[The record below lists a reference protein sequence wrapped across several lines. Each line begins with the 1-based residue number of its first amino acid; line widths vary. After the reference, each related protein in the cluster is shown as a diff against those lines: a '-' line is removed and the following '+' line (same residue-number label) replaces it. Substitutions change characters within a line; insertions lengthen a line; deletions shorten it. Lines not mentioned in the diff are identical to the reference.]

1 MNNQEYGIL
10 RKYKYSEHPRVLFFL
25 GCLSFFMGIF
35 YGSNGIDRYDAV
47 FLLFPIILTIFV
59 GVRILIQVFLIFA
72 MSIAGYIF

>member
-1 MNNQEYGIL
+1 
-10 RKYKYSEHPRVLFFL
+10 
-25 GCLSFFMGIF
+25 MGIF